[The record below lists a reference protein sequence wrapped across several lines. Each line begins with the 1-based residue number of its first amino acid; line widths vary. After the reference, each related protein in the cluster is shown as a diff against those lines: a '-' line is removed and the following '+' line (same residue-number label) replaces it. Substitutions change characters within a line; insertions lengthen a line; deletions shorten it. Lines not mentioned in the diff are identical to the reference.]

1 MAQRDEPM
9 AEERLI
15 NYVKSLPERPGVY
28 IMRDQE
34 GRVIYVGKA
43 KALRRRVMSYF
54 RHGGFA
60 SPRLRKLVETVRD
73 ISVVRTATEAEAL
86 ILEARLIRQLQPF
99 FNVELKMSERYPY
112 IRVTDERFPRIT
124 VTRVKSGGGL
134 FIGPYVRVRELRELL
149 RLLDRFFPLRKCSIP
164 IEPPYDKRPCIYHSI
179 GKCLAPCAGLCSQV
193 EYRQLVSDAVML
205 LQGRGADLVE
215 RLRCR
220 MEDAAYN
227 RLAFEEAAQ
236 IRDMIRAIWRVGR
249 QSPSVQLGDE
259 DNFSLLCSLQETLG
273 LKLLPWRIEGYDI
286 SHLGGTDTV
295 ASKVVFEQGRPN
307 KSLYRRYNLVDFG
320 GDDFRALGE
329 VLKRRFSSA
338 PEDDVFPNLILID
351 GGPVQLEFSLRVLN
365 DMGIS
370 VPVVSLAKGEEEVYL
385 PGKEMPLRLEDG
397 NLALRMLQMV
407 RDEAHRFAVSSH
419 RASRG
424 LRMRRTKLEDIPGV
438 GRGRASQLLSRFG
451 SVKNIAKLSEE
462 ELMAM
467 PGIGRKLARI
477 ILEHLKEDKD

>member
-1 MAQRDEPM
+1 MV
-9 AEERLI
+9 EERLI

-28 IMRDQE
+28 IMRDQD
-34 GRVIYVGKA
+34 GQVIYVGKA

-60 SPRLRKLVETVRD
+60 SPRLRKLVEMVRD

-112 IRVTDERFPRIT
+112 IRVIDEKFPRIT

-164 IEPPYDKRPCIYHSI
+164 IEPPYDRRPCVYHSI
-179 GKCLAPCAGLCSQV
+179 GKCVAPCAGLCSQG
-193 EYRQLVSDAVML
+193 EYLQIVSDAIML

-215 RLRCR
+215 RLRR
-220 MEDAAYN
+220 KMEDAAYN

-249 QSPSVQLGDE
+249 QSPSAHVGDE
-259 DNFSLLCSLQETLG
+259 DNFPLLCSLQDILG
-273 LKLLPWRIEGYDI
+273 LKVIPWRIEGYDI
-286 SHLGGTDTV
+286 SHLKGTSTV
-295 ASKVVFEQGRPN
+295 ASKVVFEQGSPN
-307 KSLYRRYNLVDFG
+307 KSLYRRYNLGDFG

-329 VLKRRFSSA
+329 VLRRRFSRAS
-338 PEDDVFPNLILID
+338 EDEVLPNLILID
-351 GGPVQLEFSLRVLN
+351 GGPVQLEFSLKVLS
-365 DMGIS
+365 DMGLSI
-370 VPVVSLAKGEEEVYL
+370 PTVSLAKGEEEVYL
-385 PGKEMPLRLEDG
+385 PGKDQPLRLGEG

-419 RASRG
+419 RENRR
-424 LRMRRTKLEDIPGV
+424 LRMRNTRLEEIPGV
-438 GRGRASQLLSRFG
+438 GRNRASQLLSRFG

-467 PGIGRKLARI
+467 PGIGKKLARI
-477 ILEHLKEDKD
+477 ILENLKEGKD